1 MKKIRD
7 DFPWFKNNKDLIYLD
22 SASTSLKPLSV
33 INSVI
38 KYLSSESYNFH
49 NSDSFATYSVK
60 KKYIETKQLI
70 AKYIGCEPDNIIF
83 TSGATTSSNIVALG
97 LENYFQEGGDILI
110 STLEHASNILPYIR
124 LTKKTKATISYIKS
138 KNIYISEDDII
149 DSISKKTK
157 LVAFSN
163 CSNIIG
169 YKIDAE
175 AISKKI
181 KYLFPNTLIC
191 IDATQY
197 LPTKKMDI
205 KNSNIDFLICSAH
218 KMLGPTG
225 IGMLYISNNGLKKL
239 EVTLL
244 GGGMNSSISKY
255 SYTTLPSIGKFEPGT
270 LNIEGIYGWH
280 SALKY
285 YESIDLEKE
294 EEKIYN
300 LKFYLE
306 KEILKLD
313 NYTVHN
319 PKVKSSIIIFTYKNV
334 SGQDFAHY
342 LNNNNII
349 VRSGLSCAKL
359 IYENIMVNDVIRI
372 SMHVYTE
379 KDDIDYLIL
388 VLKKYRRGD
397 ELKGLF

>member
-7 DFPWFKNNKDLIYLD
+7 DFPWFENNKHLIYLD
-22 SASTSLKPLSV
+22 SASTSLKPLFV

-49 NSDSFATYSVK
+49 NSDSFVTYSVK

-83 TSGATTSSNIVALG
+83 TSGATASSNIVALG
-97 LENYFQEGGDILI
+97 LENYFQEGGEILI

-149 DSISKKTK
+149 DSISEKTK

-175 AISKKI
+175 SISKRI

-225 IGMLYISNNGLKKL
+225 IGMLYISNSGLKKL

-313 NYTVHN
+313 NYMVHN

-379 KDDIDYLIL
+379 KDDIDYLIS